1 MKNEYSVKLE
11 NVFEGPLDLLLF
23 LIKKEEIDIY
33 NIPIAKILDQY
44 VEYIQ
49 WMEMLDLEVAGEFL
63 VMAATL
69 MYIKSKTL
77 LPVAP
82 NEEAEEIIDPRL
94 ELINQLL
101 EYQKFKEAANYLEQ
115 KEQDQKNI
123 FERLVNKSQLPID
136 EKEDLFEVDLFD
148 LIKAFSQVLKTFE
161 SRTVIREI
169 TYEEVKVEEKM
180 ADIIEIFK
188 SRREI
193 GFKEMFASAKTK
205 IHVIATFLAVLE
217 LIRVREICIF
227 QNKETEEFVVVRNT

>member
-1 MKNEYSVKLE
+1 
-11 NVFEGPLDLLLF
+11 
-23 LIKKEEIDIY
+23 
-33 NIPIAKILDQY
+33 
-44 VEYIQ
+44 
-49 WMEMLDLEVAGEFL
+49 MELLDLEIAGEFL

-115 KEQDQKNI
+115 KEQDQKNV
-123 FERLVNKSQLPID
+123 FERMVNKSQLPID

-169 TYEEVKVEEKM
+169 VYEEIKVEEKM
-180 ADIIEIFK
+180 ADIIEVFK
-188 SRREI
+188 SRREM
-193 GFKEMFASAKTK
+193 GFKEMFAAAKTK
-205 IHVIATFLAVLE
+205 LHIIATFLAVLE

-227 QNKETEEFVVVRNT
+227 QNKDTEELVVVRNT